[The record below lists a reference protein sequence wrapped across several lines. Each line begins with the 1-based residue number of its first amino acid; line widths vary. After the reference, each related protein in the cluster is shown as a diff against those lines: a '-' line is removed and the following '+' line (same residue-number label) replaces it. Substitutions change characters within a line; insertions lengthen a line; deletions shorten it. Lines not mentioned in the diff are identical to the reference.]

1 MRKHQGLSF
10 TQALVFFCGRSTS
23 LSRTR
28 VVPLS
33 TKRLL
38 GKNRGMSKVI
48 VFATPV
54 FLFLIAL
61 EFFWSRRANA
71 RVKGEKAYRLN
82 DAINSISLGILSQV
96 SGVLTKALSVGIYT
110 LVFGAVAIYPDLE
123 FWKTWYGV
131 LLALVFYDLCYYW
144 LHRAGH
150 VVALFWAAHVVHHQ
164 SQHYNLSTALRQTSS
179 GAFFGWIFY
188 IPMAIAGVPP
198 LIFGIVALIDLL
210 YQFWVHTEQVG
221 KLGWFDRVFCSPSN
235 HRVHHAV
242 NDAYIDKNYG
252 GILVLWD
259 RWFGTFQEER
269 EPCVYGTRGAL
280 NSWDP
285 LWANAEV
292 YWGLAKDSY
301 ATRRWSDKLRVWLKP
316 PGWQPDDLK
325 LAQPKP
331 AFQIEAVTTFNPPLT
346 ATQQWFAAMQF
357 VLALGAVAVFLWV
370 VDGLNTSE
378 AAVGMLAMWVSLWAL
393 GRYLQNGLAALEVLA
408 VEAAALATLG
418 ALEILPYYLV
428 TKPLVMVIAIIFIA
442 SRVISMRPNGT
453 FGINFSILLIGAL
466 LFSLGGDVFLMLPGN
481 VPVWGLPPFILGL
494 ASFLVAHIFYI
505 ALFRQG
511 HAWFPSRRALAGVL
525 SVGALMYAIVWPGL
539 ADPILKSA
547 VAAYVLVISLMAAQ
561 AIGRATVQGD
571 TAARWVAVGACVF
584 MVSDSLIAINKFV
597 TPVALS
603 SLWILATY
611 YAAQLL
617 IVHHVRDPRGTMVD

>member
-1 MRKHQGLSF
+1 
-10 TQALVFFCGRSTS
+10 
-23 LSRTR
+23 
-28 VVPLS
+28 
-33 TKRLL
+33 
-38 GKNRGMSKVI
+38 MSKVI

-393 GRYLQNGLAALEVLA
+393 GRYLQNGLTALEVLA

-597 TPVALS
+597 APVALS

-617 IVHHVRDPRGTMVD
+617 IVHNMRDPRGTMVD